1 MRAMLLD
8 APGRPLRLAD
18 HPRPEPGP
26 GQVLL
31 SVRACGVCRTDL
43 HVADGDLPN
52 AKLPL
57 ILGHEIVGMV
67 AAVGAGGERGG
78 EGDRGGVPWL
88 GWACGTC
95 GHRPPGAGDP
105 CAPARV
111 TGYQPGGG

>member
-18 HPRPEPGP
+18 LPRPEPGP

-67 AAVGAGGERGG
+67 AAVGAGDERGR
-78 EGDRGGVPWL
+78 EGGPGRGPRLGLGCRTRGQLRAGPRDPVP
-88 GWACGTC
+88 AS
-95 GHRPPGAGDP
+95 P
-105 CAPARV
+105 
-111 TGYQPGGG
+111 

>member
-18 HPRPEPGP
+18 LPRPEPGT
-26 GQVLL
+26 GHVLL

-67 AAVGAGGERGG
+67 AAVGAGSNGCARATGSASPGSAGPAVPAATAARGA
-78 EGDRGGVPWL
+78 R
-88 GWACGTC
+88 TC
-95 GHRPPGAGDP
+95 
-105 CAPARV
+105 
-111 TGYQPGGG
+111 